1 MVSAVLPAC
10 RSDCS
15 RNRFLGCQTKRR
27 NRAVQMT
34 EKTPETTS
42 VMRWVG
48 AQLEANHCITAKE
61 APAVKVAG
69 QTSKTSFQVP
79 PSILTKTAMSQNG
92 TRMDTKGS

>member
-1 MVSAVLPAC
+1 
-10 RSDCS
+10 
-15 RNRFLGCQTKRR
+15 
-27 NRAVQMT
+27 MT

-61 APAVKVAG
+61 PPAMSVAG

-79 PSILTKTAMSQNG
+79 PSIFTKTATSQKG
-92 TRMDTKGS
+92 TRMDTKGSWWPAMEERVS